1 MLKLKNA
8 YPEQRDKSQISI
20 WRRRLVVVVH
30 RVRIDVRDD
39 ETEAE
44 AGNETDGANNEEGQ
58 GEAADGVKKRTQ
70 SWSCDKARDQ
80 CDQKWGWKMPQ
91 MFPKSCPK
99 VT

>member
-80 CDQKWGWKMPQ
+80 CDQKWGWKCPKC
-91 MFPKSCPK
+91 FPKVAQK
-99 VT
+99 